1 MKDIE
6 IHDLQMIIKDFLHGH
21 KRIATYHHCMSVGE
35 YAYRLGEKTLNDPN
49 KAKIAG
55 FLHDISATYP
65 NDQRVDVAK
74 KLEIPLCKEEIKF
87 PMIIHQKISR
97 QMALDIFK
105 ITEPEILSAIECHT
119 TLKGGYSD
127 LDLVVF
133 VADKIKWDQTGEPPY
148 LDGLIAAL
156 DQSLEHAAY
165 YYIEYLLNND
175 IKVVHPWLMDAYRE
189 LTNKLQIDL

>member
-1 MKDIE
+1 MKSIE
-6 IHDLQMIIKDFLHGH
+6 LLDLQIEIKDFLHSNN
-21 KRIATYHHCMSVGE
+21 KIETYHHCITVGE
-35 YAYRLGEKTLNDPN
+35 YAYNLAKKSLADPN

-55 FLHDISATYP
+55 FLHDISAIYP

-97 QMALDIFK
+97 QTALDIFK
-105 ITEPEILSAIECHT
+105 ITDPEILSAIECHT

-148 LDGLIAAL
+148 FSGLMDAL
-156 DQSLEHAAY
+156 NQSLEHAAY

-175 IKVVHPWLMDAYRE
+175 IKVVHPWLMDAYKE
-189 LTNKLQIDL
+189 LRNKLQIDL

>member
-1 MKDIE
+1 MV
-6 IHDLQMIIKDFLHGH
+6 DLEVLKLQIKIRDFLQGYNSYQ
-21 KRIATYHHCMSVGE
+21 TYDHCMSVGE

-55 FLHDISATYP
+55 FLHDISAIYP

-105 ITEPEILSAIECHT
+105 ITDPEILSSIECHT

-133 VADKIKWDQTGEPPY
+133 IADKIKWDQTGEPPY
-148 LDGLIAAL
+148 LSGLIAAL

-175 IKVVHPWLMDAYRE
+175 IKVVHPWLMDAYR
-189 LTNKLQIDL
+189 KLQIDL